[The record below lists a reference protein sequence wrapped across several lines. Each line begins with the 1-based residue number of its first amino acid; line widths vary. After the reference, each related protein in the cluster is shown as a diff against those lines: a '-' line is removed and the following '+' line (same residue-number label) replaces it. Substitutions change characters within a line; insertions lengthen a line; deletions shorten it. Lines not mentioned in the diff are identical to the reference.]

1 MGGTNGWARAHGEA
15 DSGADTGIRCS
26 TTGSAMLRAIG
37 ETALVTKADIR
48 ACKTCWSRRRKDAED
63 AKDAE
68 TQDAR
73 RKDFGVELVD

>member
-1 MGGTNGWARAHGEA
+1 
-15 DSGADTGIRCS
+15 
-26 TTGSAMLRAIG
+26 MLRAIG

-73 RKDFGVELVD
+73 RKTQDAKTLAWSLSIREMSGERHVKSVLPAFQ

>member
-1 MGGTNGWARAHGEA
+1 
-15 DSGADTGIRCS
+15 
-26 TTGSAMLRAIG
+26 MLRAIG

-63 AKDAE
+63 AEDAKDAE
-68 TQDAR
+68 TQDARRRDAR

>member
-1 MGGTNGWARAHGEA
+1 
-15 DSGADTGIRCS
+15 
-26 TTGSAMLRAIG
+26 MLRAIG

-63 AKDAE
+63 AEDAKDAE

-73 RKDFGVELVD
+73 RKTQDAKTLAWSLSIREMSGERHVKSVLPAFQ

>member
-1 MGGTNGWARAHGEA
+1 
-15 DSGADTGIRCS
+15 
-26 TTGSAMLRAIG
+26 MLRAIG

-63 AKDAE
+63 AEDAEDAKDAE
-68 TQDAR
+68 TQDARRRDAR